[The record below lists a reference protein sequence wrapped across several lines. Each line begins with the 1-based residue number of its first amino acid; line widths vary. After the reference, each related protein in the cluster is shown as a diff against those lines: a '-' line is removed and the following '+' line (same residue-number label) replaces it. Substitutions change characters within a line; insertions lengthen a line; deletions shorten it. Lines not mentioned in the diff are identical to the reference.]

1 LFWQDDFRQHEDPVY
16 QDVSTVVNKSPVGKM
31 SGRKQ
36 KSLHQAGFFK
46 TDDSAQEGRFI
57 LQEVGCEAT

>member
-36 KSLHQAGFFK
+36 KSLHQAGFF
-46 TDDSAQEGRFI
+46 QN
-57 LQEVGCEAT
+57 